1 MDPIVGV
8 PGRAWEGEARAKRAA
23 LTGSA
28 MLRDEAATRASFVL
42 HGGASRPG
50 EYTERAAASSLP
62 AAVRMRVR
70 LRIVRSTKKPA
81 P

>member
-28 MLRDEAATRASFVL
+28 MLRDEAAMRASFVS
-42 HGGASRPG
+42 HGGTLRPG
-50 EYTERAAASSLP
+50 QYTERAAASSLSG
-62 AAVRMRVR
+62 AVGSR
-70 LRIVRSTKKPA
+70 A
-81 P
+81 